1 MSKLSIPR
9 IVKMPVEMQATDLLR
24 DSIVNGT
31 IPSGARIT
39 EVQISDQLK
48 LSRATI
54 RTALH
59 QLAKEGLLT
68 LVPYT
73 GWTTVSLSAR
83 DVWELYTLRSAVERL
98 AAQLV
103 AESINSAKSSRLNWA
118 FDGLVKECK
127 KGDKSRIAEADFAL
141 HKTIIQMSDHTR
153 LASQYA
159 LIEQQIRMY
168 IRSSD
173 ALISDITAIIEQ
185 HRPIVD
191 SILTGDVEA
200 SGHLSEQHNLTE
212 GKKLSD
218 HLKQAEAEA
227 AAASA
232 PAAAVK
238 KKAPAK
244 PPAKGRAMR
253 VSALPKLR

>member
-1 MSKLSIPR
+1 MNRLTIPR
-9 IVKMPVEMQATDLLR
+9 VVKMPVEVQATDLLR
-24 DSIVNGT
+24 DSIV
-31 IPSGARIT
+31 SGNITAGSRIT
-39 EVQISDQLK
+39 EVQISEQLK

-59 QLAKEGLLT
+59 QLAKEGLLI

-73 GWTTVSLSAR
+73 GWTVVALSSR

-118 FDGLVKECK
+118 FDGLVKECNR
-127 KGDKSRIAEADFAL
+127 GDTSRIAEADFAL

-153 LASQYA
+153 LASQYS

-173 ALISDITAIIEQ
+173 ALISDISAIIDQ

-191 SILTGDVEA
+191 SILAGDIEA

-218 HLKQAEAEA
+218 HLKDIETKAIP
-227 AAASA
+227 SNA
-232 PAAAVK
+232 PVVVVK
-238 KKAPAK
+238 KKAQK
-244 PPAKGRAMR
+244 K
-253 VSALPKLR
+253 SK